1 MYPSRFRYEAPR
13 SLAEAIG
20 LLHDGGDYAKVLAG
34 GQSLV
39 PLMKL
44 RFASPELVV
53 DINNVP
59 GLDYHRADPD
69 GTLRIGALCRHAD
82 LERSELLK
90 TTQPT
95 MASAAPLIAD
105 PIVRNRG
112 TLVGS
117 LCHADPQGDWA
128 SVVLALGGSVMAR
141 GPRGMRAIPLADFVT
156 GPFQN
161 VLDPDEIAVEAVIPA
176 AKGTRSGGYL
186 KLERRVGDFATVG
199 VAVALEM
206 TGETVTRAGIALTGV
221 GGSTIG
227 ATEAAEALTGRP
239 LTADSIAQAAD
250 LAAQAARP
258 RTDHRGSAEYKRHM
272 VRTFVVAPAE
282 PDGRGGGKGS
292 VTMTIVYEDQGR
304 PGRRADIPV
313 RRIKFTINGQ
323 KMIAEVEP
331 RLLLSHLIRR
341 GLGLT
346 GTHMGCDTTNCG
358 ACTVL
363 VDGRPVKSCTML
375 AVQADGHEISTV
387 EGLATA
393 SELHPLQEGFKEE
406 HGLQCGFC
414 TPGMMMAAKALLDAN
429 PDPTEEDVRW
439 ALSGNLC
446 RCTGYQN
453 IVKSVLW
460 AAAKLRAGGSES
472 GEA

>member
-20 LLHDGGDYAKVLAG
+20 MLHDGGDDAKVLAG

-44 RFASPELVV
+44 RFASPQLVV

-69 GTLRIGALCRHAD
+69 GTLRIGALCRHVD
-82 LERSELLK
+82 LERSDLLK
-90 TTQPT
+90 STQPT

-128 SVVLALGGSVMAR
+128 SVVLALGGSVIAR
-141 GPRGMRAIPLADFVT
+141 GPGGMRSIPLADFAT

-161 VLDPDEIAVEAVIPA
+161 VLEPDEIAVEAVIPA

-206 TGETVTRAGIALTGV
+206 SGETVTKAGIALTGV

-227 ATEAAEALTGRP
+227 AAEAAQALTGQP
-239 LTADSIAQAAD
+239 LTPDRIGQAAD

-272 VRTFVVAPAE
+272 VRTFVV
-282 PDGRGGGKGS
+282 
-292 VTMTIVYEDQGR
+292 
-304 PGRRADIPV
+304 
-313 RRIKFTINGQ
+313 
-323 KMIAEVEP
+323 
-331 RLLLSHLIRR
+331 RLLGR
-341 GLGLT
+341 T
-346 GTHMGCDTTNCG
+346 DTT
-358 ACTVL
+358 AE
-363 VDGRPVKSCTML
+363 R
-375 AVQADGHEISTV
+375 
-387 EGLATA
+387 
-393 SELHPLQEGFKEE
+393 
-406 HGLQCGFC
+406 
-414 TPGMMMAAKALLDAN
+414 AA
-429 PDPTEEDVRW
+429 
-439 ALSGNLC
+439 
-446 RCTGYQN
+446 
-453 IVKSVLW
+453 
-460 AAAKLRAGGSES
+460 
-472 GEA
+472 

>member
-13 SLAEAIG
+13 SLDEAIS

-59 GLDYHRADPD
+59 GLDYHRAEPD
-69 GTLRIGALCRHAD
+69 GTLRVGALCRHAD
-82 LERSELLK
+82 LERSGLLK

-128 SVVLALGGSVMAR
+128 SVVLALGGSVVAQ
-141 GPRGMRAIPLADFVT
+141 GPRGTRTIPLAGFVT

-176 AKGTRSGGYL
+176 AQGVRSGGYL

-199 VAVALEM
+199 VAVALE
-206 TGETVTRAGIALTGV
+206 TSGGKVIRAGIALTGV

-227 ATEAAEALTGRP
+227 ATEAAAALTGQP
-239 LTADSIAQAAD
+239 LTAETIEQAAE

-258 RTDHRGSAEYKRHM
+258 RTDHRGSADYKRHM
-272 VRTFVVAPAE
+272 VRTFVLRLLSRGE
-282 PDGRGGGKGS
+282 RGRQRKGRPDHDDRLRRPRGPGHRCPGTPDQVHGQRREEDRRGRAAAAAGPPDPPRARPDRHPHGMRHHQLRCLHGPGRRPPGQ
-292 VTMTIVYEDQGR
+292 VLHDAGR
-304 PGRRADIPV
+304 PGRRARD
-313 RRIKFTINGQ
+313 Q
-323 KMIAEVEP
+323 
-331 RLLLSHLIRR
+331 HRR
-341 GLGLT
+341 G
-346 GTHMGCDTTNCG
+346 
-358 ACTVL
+358 
-363 VDGRPVKSCTML
+363 
-375 AVQADGHEISTV
+375 
-387 EGLATA
+387 
-393 SELHPLQEGFKEE
+393 
-406 HGLQCGFC
+406 
-414 TPGMMMAAKALLDAN
+414 PGQ
-429 PDPTEEDVRW
+429 R
-439 ALSGNLC
+439 
-446 RCTGYQN
+446 Q
-453 IVKSVLW
+453 
-460 AAAKLRAGGSES
+460 
-472 GEA
+472 